1 MTTPILGLDELEDS
15 QSQPH
20 VPVNASMRA
29 LEQYAQLLVLD
40 QDLSA
45 PPAAVDGDCYIV
57 ASGGSGAWAGWDNSV
72 AYYSGGWLRI
82 EPRVGMMAYVIDED
96 AYYQFTG
103 GSPGG
108 WAALSLS
115 AGPSSQP
122 YDIGAQ
128 IAAAPSA
135 SLVMLRYKFPRTVV
149 FPAGLTDSQGTAGTA
164 ATAQSDFDIR
174 RNGVSVGTMRFAAA
188 ATSATFIA
196 ASQQTYNAGDI
207 LTLVAPASPDAT
219 LAGVSFV
226 LAGTR

>member
-20 VPVNASMRA
+20 VPVNAATRA
-29 LEQYAQLLVLD
+29 LEQYAQLLTLD
-40 QDLSA
+40 KDLSS
-45 PPAAVDGDCYIV
+45 PPAAVDGDAYIV
-57 ASGGSGAWAGWDNSV
+57 ASGASGAWSGWENSI

-82 EPRVGMMAYVIDED
+82 EPRAGAMAYVADED
-96 AYYQFTG
+96 AYYKYSD
-103 GSPGG
+103 GSPGSWDLLDIG
-108 WAALSLS
+108 GGA
-115 AGPSSQP
+115 SSQP

-128 IAAAPSA
+128 IPSSPSA

-149 FPAGLTDSQGTAGTA
+149 FPASLTDSQGTAGTA
-164 ATAQSDFDIR
+164 ATAQTDFDIR

-188 ATSATFIA
+188 GTSASFIA

-207 LTLVAPASPDAT
+207 LTVIAPASPDAT

>member
-20 VPVNASMRA
+20 VPLNASVRA

-45 PPAAVDGDCYIV
+45 PPAAIDGDCYIV
-57 ASGGSGAWAGWDNSV
+57 ATGGTGAWAGWDYSI

-82 EPRVGMMAYVIDED
+82 EPRAGMMAYLIDED
-96 AYYQFTG
+96 TYYQFTG
-103 GSPGG
+103 GSPGS

-115 AGPSSQP
+115 GVSAEP

-128 IAAAPSA
+128 LISSPTT
-135 SLVMLRYKFPRTVV
+135 SLVMLRYKLPRTVV

-164 ATAQSDFDIR
+164 ATAQTDFDIR
-174 RNGVSVGTMRFAAA
+174 HNGVSVGTMRFAAA
-188 ATSATFIA
+188 GTSATFIA
-196 ASQQTYNAGDI
+196 ASEQTYNAGDI
-207 LTLVAPASPDAT
+207 MTVVAPATPDAT
-219 LAGVSFV
+219 LADISFV